1 MSYLQLRSRRLEKLG
16 SPATRPNEV
25 CKVNMRSRPD
35 PNPIS
40 SASVST
46 GTVSRTRTDKLP
58 AYPGKPN
65 PGKVALPSLPSS
77 GLAEMANLGMQLPND
92 AGFEV
97 EVSFGDNVLEAEE
110 LNRNLR
116 ETTPSCLI
124 MDAVDLGTPGS
135 STRPSSSTTING
147 RTRSLV
153 HHNIPTTKDIEDFFA
168 AAEQSQLKLFTEKYN
183 FDPVNDCPLPGRYEW
198 IKLA

>member
-1 MSYLQLRSRRLEKLG
+1 MEASPQSFLGVHTRARTLALRQLQKPSSLSDDSMSYLQLRSRRLEKLG

-77 GLAEMANLGMQLPND
+77 GSAEMANLGMQLPND

-110 LNRNLR
+110 LNSGFRNARFFNQTFKLNYHQWENSQFGAPQHPYHKGYR
-116 ETTPSCLI
+116 GLLCCSRAITT
-124 MDAVDLGTPGS
+124 
-135 STRPSSSTTING
+135 
-147 RTRSLV
+147 
-153 HHNIPTTKDIEDFFA
+153 
-168 AAEQSQLKLFTEKYN
+168 
-183 FDPVNDCPLPGRYEW
+183 
-198 IKLA
+198 